1 MNIIEQKATS
11 ILLDAV
17 ESHGPDPHDYA
28 AIATAL
34 DRLHSASFVVE
45 GGMSRKVAST
55 DVLDGALNANRDIF
69 LEPATMQGFAYS
81 RPHGYSGDF
90 EIIERI
96 YSSHISADPRMT
108 KWDHFFHASMATQA
122 VRNRGNVLSRL
133 LQQNQPSSI
142 LSVGAGPAIDIA
154 HGLRANDF
162 LTQIELVDN
171 DQNALR
177 RAEENLQEFSSGR
190 RFVFHHKNAL
200 RFQTSGKF
208 ELIWSSGLFDYLN
221 DKTAK
226 LLVRRLFTML
236 SEGGTL
242 VIGNFSAVNPSR
254 AYMEIIGQ
262 WFLIHRDAENL
273 RSLCSGIQSDTA
285 EVSVF
290 SDETGVNLF
299 LRVSKSP
306 KALPAAGSVQ
316 EPTQAEACEG

>member
-1 MNIIEQKATS
+1 M
-11 ILLDAV
+11 
-17 ESHGPDPHDYA
+17 
-28 AIATAL
+28 
-34 DRLHSASFVVE
+34 
-45 GGMSRKVAST
+45 
-55 DVLDGALNANRDIF
+55 
-69 LEPATMQGFAYS
+69 
-81 RPHGYSGDF
+81 
-90 EIIERI
+90 
-96 YSSHISADPRMT
+96 
-108 KWDHFFHASMATQA
+108 
-122 VRNRGNVLSRL
+122 
-133 LQQNQPSSI
+133 
-142 LSVGAGPAIDIA
+142 
-154 HGLRANDF
+154 
-162 LTQIELVDN
+162 
-171 DQNALR
+171 R